1 MNQFEKTTAQSE
13 ELFLP
18 SLGVSKQTF
27 EAIFNLVASHLQS
40 IPDEQPM
47 KKGGQKSP
55 LRLPERFLFTSA
67 SLPHNPTFARLGS
80 VFGLSESNTNKIYH
94 QILDIF
100 LKVVPMKSRKY
111 LLDVY

>member
-1 MNQFEKTTAQSE
+1 MVWSLWCYVHDTKHLNVMNQFKKTTAQSE

-47 KKGGQKSP
+47 KKGGQKLP
-55 LRLPERFLFTSA
+55 LRLPERLLFTFI
-67 SLPHNPTFARLGS
+67 SLPHNPAFARLGL
-80 VFGLSESNTNKIYH
+80 VFGFSESEANIY
-94 QILDIF
+94 F
-100 LKVVPMKSRKY
+100 SR
-111 LLDVY
+111 